1 MVVFTTSTF
10 ALLRALDRIVITY
23 VGFQIQQESKKLEK
37 KLLLIIISKS
47 CTKAIK
53 ATRKRTVSSVVS
65 DGCWKLPS
73 NVILDSDF
81 DCNSHIKNGLFHQ
94 FDICAII
101 ERT

>member
-1 MVVFTTSTF
+1 M
-10 ALLRALDRIVITY
+10 RALDRIVITY

-47 CTKAIK
+47 CTKATN
-53 ATRKRTVSSVVS
+53 ATSKRTVSSVVS
-65 DGCWKLPS
+65 DGWTLPS

-81 DCNSHIKNGLFHQ
+81 DCNSHIKNGRFHQ
-94 FDICAII
+94 FNICAI